1 MTERERALTAIRGET
16 PDRIPWIPR
25 LEFWY
30 RAALRKG
37 TLPKEWT
44 GLTLE
49 EIVRRLGCGL
59 YALNPDYTSDVTN
72 TVDRGLG
79 LWHIPA
85 LPYDF
90 ELEGVERRL
99 SKRQSKNGTENVV
112 EYVTPVGTVQ
122 TAYLFT
128 EEMLD
133 AGASIPWVSE
143 VPIRKPEHFEAVG
156 YIFEHIKV
164 KPNPAGYQA
173 LRDKVGEQGVAVAF
187 LLGTAGPMHHIMKE
201 LMFTEE
207 FYFAMA
213 DYPEKIY
220 RLAEQMR
227 LSTRRFSR
235 WRSIPRRKLSSWA
248 ATTTIRSRPPP
259 VFRQHILPDLKQYAE
274 RLHQR
279 GKYLLTHTDGE
290 NRRLIPLY
298 LEAGFDIADSVC
310 PYPMT
315 RLTLEET
322 LAAFAG
328 RITIWGGIPS
338 TQLCPSSTSREE
350 FRGYADRVDRALR
363 PRQPAG
369 ARRER
374 HGYGRCRTGSHQVPL
389 RQDRRNL
396 LMSEASQ
403 RVEQGKLEENGNGG
417 TEKTL

>member
-1 MTERERALTAIRGET
+1 MTERERALAAIRGET
-16 PDRIPWIPR
+16 RDRIPWIPR

-37 TLPKEWT
+37 TLPKEWQ

-49 EIVRRLGCGL
+49 AIARRLGCGL

-79 LWHIPA
+79 LWHIPS

-99 SKRQSKNGTENVV
+99 SKRESKNGTENVV

-173 LRDKVGEQGVAVAF
+173 LRDKVADQGVAVAF

-207 FYFAMA
+207 FYFAMS

-227 LSTRRFSR
+227 PFYETIQQVALESPAEVVFLGGNYDD
-235 WRSIPRRKLSSWA
+235 SI
-248 ATTTIRSRPPP
+248 TPPP
-259 VFRQHILPDLKQYAE
+259 VFKQHILPDLKQCAE

-338 TQLCPSSTSREE
+338 TQLCASSTNEQE
-350 FRGYADRVDRALR
+350 FRRYADELIARYGHANRLVLGVSDMVTADAELDRIKYLCDKISAI
-363 PRQPAG
+363 
-369 ARRER
+369 
-374 HGYGRCRTGSHQVPL
+374 C
-389 RQDRRNL
+389 
-396 LMSEASQ
+396 
-403 RVEQGKLEENGNGG
+403 
-417 TEKTL
+417 